1 MARYIKRLSPTLP
14 MAEKV
19 DNRELIL
26 AFMRQ
31 HGPSLPAAIARELK
45 TSLLFGSAHLA
56 EMTATGKLKTSN
68 LKIGGSP
75 LYFIPGQ
82 EALLENF
89 SQNLGE
95 KDKRA
100 YDLLKES
107 KVLSDKDID
116 PLTRVALRNIKD
128 FAVAIN
134 VSHDGADMLFWRWHS
149 LSNKEV
155 EQIFRE
161 MSGEKEE
168 EPIRKIESLE
178 PKEEKQKTV
187 PAPIQ
192 KKEPPKQEVQKELET
207 KEPQKEKS
215 SESAP
220 SQATPKKE
228 KKEKAQKQADEF
240 AQSIEKF
247 FAKNGIA
254 MKEQNIIKKNTE
266 IEYVISIPS
275 VFGNPEYYCRAKNKK
290 RLTDSDV
297 SNAYVQGN
305 FRKVPVILLS
315 NGDLNRK
322 GAEVLGS
329 LKGVIFF
336 QME

>member
-1 MARYIKRLSPTLP
+1 

-26 AFMRQ
+26 AFMRL

-134 VSHDGADMLFWRWHS
+134 VSHDGADLLFWKWHS

-161 MSGEKEE
+161 MSQEKEE
-168 EPIRKIESLE
+168 EPIRKIESPE
-178 PKEEKQKTV
+178 PKEEKQKEQ
-187 PAPIQ
+187 APIQ
-192 KKEPPKQEVQKELET
+192 KKEPPKQEVQKELPI
-207 KEPQKEKS
+207 PQAQQEKIPINT
-215 SESAP
+215 P
-220 SQATPKKE
+220 SQVPSKKE
-228 KKEKAQKQADEF
+228 KKERPQKQADEF

-247 FAKNGIA
+247 FAKSGIV

-266 IEYVISIPS
+266 IEYVIAIPS
-275 VFGNPEYYCRAKNKK
+275 VFGNLEYYCRAKNKK
-290 RLTDSDV
+290 KLTDSDV

-305 FRKVPVILLS
+305 FRKIPVILLS
-315 NGDLNRK
+315 NGELNKK

-336 QME
+336 QMG